1 MQIGERRR
9 LGQPEVLEPSARKL
23 PITLVPLQS
32 DRAASLNTTHTP
44 GFRKITLVE
53 VEATLDNIL
62 HEVAVFR
69 ADDLFACASQD
80 ALHHQPALKT
90 GQITRAI
97 FRILFSDGHCI
108 PLEIRVPDTISCMTA
123 ADAELVE
130 RWLAHSHFTSPS
142 QRAPPIGQ

>member
-1 MQIGERRR
+1 MQNGERRR

-32 DRAASLNTTHTP
+32 DGPESLNVTEIP
-44 GFRKITLVE
+44 GFKKITLVE
-53 VEATLDNIL
+53 VEAILDKIL
-62 HEVAVFR
+62 HEVALNR
-69 ADDLFACASQD
+69 ADDLFACSSQEGP
-80 ALHHQPALKT
+80 HHQRVPKT
-90 GQITRAI
+90 GKITRAI

-108 PLEIRVPDTISCMTA
+108 PLEIRVPNTMSCMTA

-142 QRAPPIGQ
+142 QRAPPTGH